1 MIFQFILEIYVYS
14 QKNDR
19 KKKNLP
25 PPSFH
30 SFLNNFKTIK
40 SNEALKFSDFQF
52 VFINFF

>member
-1 MIFQFILEIYVYS
+1 MCTV
-14 QKNDR
+14 KNNDR

-25 PPSFH
+25 PLSFR

-52 VFINFF
+52 VFINFFLKN